1 MATAT
6 VAVPS
11 SAVGRELEGY
21 MSLPCAAVL
30 QTGTGGRLVM
40 LASAGRAG
48 LRRRAPR
55 SREEAMSTLEQQ
67 SSHLRQEL
75 GLADLVLTQI
85 LYVVG
90 LSWVGVAARLGTSQI
105 PFWLA
110 AMALFYLPQA
120 VVVVHLS
127 RRFPLE
133 GGLYQWAKLGL
144 NEAFA
149 FLVGWNLWIYAIVL
163 LGSFGLQVAN
173 ALVYAIGERAQW
185 LSGNH
190 AFIGAVSGVLL
201 GSLVVISILG
211 LRIGKWVHNASA
223 VLLLLAFALL
233 LALPA
238 INVARGTLRAY
249 HPLAITTP
257 ALTLLNLNIF
267 GKLAVGGLSGFEYVA
282 VLAGETRNAR
292 RNIARSVIIAAP
304 VIALMFILG
313 TSAVQALTPPDQVDL
328 VGPIP
333 QAFRNGLGTVGAAA
347 ILIPFAVLAATA
359 RTIGNSSLLFT
370 ATSRMPMVAGWDRLI
385 PAWFCRLHASYR
397 TPVNSV
403 LFIGACA
410 LVFAALG
417 MTNVGEQE
425 AFQLLESASSI
436 LYGLTYLVLFAVP
449 LVGLARTGAR
459 APLWIRL
466 VAVAGFA
473 TTVLFVVLSVLP
485 IVGVAS
491 RLAFAVKVGGT
502 VVVANAIGVAL
513 YRRGRRHARAVA
525 APANTG
531 DA

>member
-1 MATAT
+1 MPTI
-6 VAVPS
+6 
-11 SAVGRELEGY
+11 
-21 MSLPCAAVL
+21 
-30 QTGTGGRLVM
+30 
-40 LASAGRAG
+40 
-48 LRRRAPR
+48 
-55 SREEAMSTLEQQ
+55 EQE

-75 GLADLVLTQI
+75 GLTDLVLTQI
-85 LYVVG
+85 MYVVG
-90 LSWVGVAARLGTSQI
+90 LSWVGVAAKLGTSQI
-105 PFWLA
+105 PFWLG

-120 VVVVHLS
+120 IVVVHLS

-144 NEAFA
+144 NEAMA

-163 LGSFGLQVAN
+163 LGTFGLSVAN
-173 ALVYAIGERAQW
+173 AVIYAIGPDAQW

-190 AFIGAVSGVLL
+190 AFIGAMSGGLI
-201 GSLVVISILG
+201 GTLVVVSILG
-211 LRIGKWVHNASA
+211 LGVGKWVHNAGA
-223 VLLLLAFALL
+223 ALLLIAFALL

-238 INVARGTLRAY
+238 INVARGTLREY
-249 HPLAITTP
+249 HPLAITAP
-257 ALTLLNLNIF
+257 AFTLLNLNIF

-292 RNIARSVIIAAP
+292 RNIALSVIIASP
-304 VIALMFILG
+304 LIALMFILG
-313 TSAVQALTPPDQVDL
+313 TSAVQAITPPEQVDL

-347 ILIPFAVLAATA
+347 ILIPFAVLAVTA

-385 PAWFCRLHASYR
+385 PAWFSKLHPRFR

-410 LVFAALG
+410 LVFAIAG
-417 MTNVGEQE
+417 TTNVGEQE

-449 LVGLARTGAR
+449 IIGLARTRQR
-459 APLWIRL
+459 APVWIR
-466 VAVAGFA
+466 VAAVVGFA

-485 IVGVAS
+485 IVSVGS
-491 RLAFAVKVGGT
+491 RLMFAMKVGGT
-502 VVVANAIGVAL
+502 VVVANAIGGAL
-513 YRRGRRHARAVA
+513 YFFRGRRHA
-525 APANTG
+525 G
-531 DA
+531 

>member
-1 MATAT
+1 MPT
-6 VAVPS
+6 V
-11 SAVGRELEGY
+11 
-21 MSLPCAAVL
+21 
-30 QTGTGGRLVM
+30 
-40 LASAGRAG
+40 
-48 LRRRAPR
+48 
-55 SREEAMSTLEQQ
+55 EQE

-75 GLADLVLTQI
+75 GLTDLVLTQI
-85 LYVVG
+85 MYVVG
-90 LSWVGVAARLGTSQI
+90 LSWVGVAAKLGTSQI
-105 PFWLA
+105 PFWLG

-120 VVVVHLS
+120 IVVVHLS

-144 NEAFA
+144 NEAMA

-163 LGSFGLQVAN
+163 LGTFGLSVAN
-173 ALVYAIGERAQW
+173 AVIYAIGPDAQW

-190 AFIGAVSGVLL
+190 AFIGAMSGGLI
-201 GSLVVISILG
+201 GTLVVVSILG
-211 LRIGKWVHNASA
+211 LGVGKWVHNAGA
-223 VLLLLAFALL
+223 ALLLIAFALL

-238 INVARGTLRAY
+238 INVARGTLREY
-249 HPLAITTP
+249 HPLAITAP
-257 ALTLLNLNIF
+257 AFTLLNLNIF

-292 RNIARSVIIAAP
+292 RNIALSVIIASP
-304 VIALMFILG
+304 IIALMFILG
-313 TSAVQALTPPDQVDL
+313 TSAVQAITPPEQVDL

-347 ILIPFAVLAATA
+347 ILIPFAVLAVTA

-385 PAWFCRLHASYR
+385 PAWFSKLHPRFR

-410 LVFAALG
+410 LVFAIAG
-417 MTNVGEQE
+417 TTNVGEQE

-449 LVGLARTGAR
+449 IIGLARTRQR
-459 APLWIRL
+459 APVWIR
-466 VAVAGFA
+466 VAAVVGFA

-485 IVGVAS
+485 IVSVGS
-491 RLAFAVKVGGT
+491 RLMFAVKVGGT
-502 VVVANAIGVAL
+502 VVVANAIGGAL
-513 YRRGRRHARAVA
+513 YFFRGRRHA
-525 APANTG
+525 G
-531 DA
+531 

>member
-1 MATAT
+1 MAT
-6 VAVPS
+6 VEQES
-11 SAVGRELEGY
+11 S
-21 MSLPCAAVL
+21 
-30 QTGTGGRLVM
+30 Q
-40 LASAGRAG
+40 
-48 LRRRAPR
+48 
-55 SREEAMSTLEQQ
+55 
-67 SSHLRQEL
+67 LRQEL
-75 GLADLVLTQI
+75 GLTDLVLTQI

-90 LSWVGVAARLGTSQI
+90 LTWLGVAAKLGTSQI

-120 VVVVHLS
+120 IVVVHLS

-144 NEAFA
+144 NEGVA

-163 LGSFGLQVAN
+163 LGAFGLSVAN
-173 ALVYAIGERAQW
+173 AIVYAIGPSAQW

-190 AFIGAVSGVLL
+190 VFIGAVTGILL
-201 GSLVVISILG
+201 GTLVVVSVLG
-211 LRIGKWVHNASA
+211 LRVGKWIHNASA
-223 VLLLLAFALL
+223 VLMLLAFVLL

-249 HPLAITTP
+249 HPLAVTTP
-257 ALTLLNLNIF
+257 ALTLLSLNIF

-282 VLAGETRNAR
+282 VLAGETKNAR
-292 RNIARSVIIAAP
+292 RNIALSVIIAAP
-304 VIALMFILG
+304 IIAVMFILG

-328 VGPIP
+328 IGPVP
-333 QAFRNGLGTVGAAA
+333 QAFRNGLGTTGLAA
-347 ILIPFAVLAATA
+347 IVIPFAVLAATA

-385 PAWFCRLHASYR
+385 PAWFSKLHARYR

-410 LVFAALG
+410 LVFAAAG

-425 AFQLLESASSI
+425 AFQLLESAASI

-449 LVGLARTGAR
+449 IVGLARTGER
-459 APLWIRL
+459 APRWIR
-466 VAVAGFA
+466 VAAVVGFA
-473 TTVLFVVLSVLP
+473 TTALFVVLSVLP

-491 RLAFAVKVGGT
+491 RAAFAVKVGGT
-502 VVVANAIGVAL
+502 VVVANVLGAAL
-513 YRRGRRHARAVA
+513 YLRGRRRARRS
-525 APANTG
+525 PT
-531 DA
+531 

>member
-1 MATAT
+1 MPT
-6 VAVPS
+6 V
-11 SAVGRELEGY
+11 
-21 MSLPCAAVL
+21 
-30 QTGTGGRLVM
+30 
-40 LASAGRAG
+40 
-48 LRRRAPR
+48 
-55 SREEAMSTLEQQ
+55 EQE

-75 GLADLVLTQI
+75 GLTDLVLTQI

-90 LSWVGVAARLGTSQI
+90 LSWLGVAAKLGTSQI
-105 PFWLA
+105 PYWLA
-110 AMALFYLPQA
+110 AMVLFYLPQA
-120 VVVVHLS
+120 IVVVYLS

-133 GGLYQWAKLGL
+133 GGLYQWTKLGL
-144 NEAFA
+144 NEGLA

-163 LGSFGLQVAN
+163 LGAFGLAVAN
-173 ALVYAIGERAQW
+173 AIVYAIGPSAQW

-190 AFIGAVSGVLL
+190 AFIGAVTGVLI
-201 GSLVVISILG
+201 GTLVVVSVLG
-211 LRIGKWVHNASA
+211 LRVSKWIHNASA
-223 VLLLLAFALL
+223 VLMLLAFALL

-249 HPLAITTP
+249 HPLAVTTP
-257 ALTLLNLNIF
+257 ALTLLSLNIF

-304 VIALMFILG
+304 IIAVLFILG

-328 VGPIP
+328 IGPVP
-333 QAFRNGLGTVGAAA
+333 QAFRNGLGTTGLAA
-347 ILIPFAVLAATA
+347 IVIPFAVLAATA

-385 PAWFCRLHASYR
+385 PAWFSKLHPRYR

-410 LVFAALG
+410 LVFAAAG
-417 MTNVGEQE
+417 MINVGEQE
-425 AFQLLESASSI
+425 AFQLLESAASI

-449 LVGLARTGAR
+449 IVGLARTGER
-459 APLWIRL
+459 APMRIRA

-473 TTVLFVVLSVLP
+473 TTALFVVLSVLP

-491 RLAFAVKVGGT
+491 QATFAVKVGGT
-502 VVVANAIGVAL
+502 VVVANVLGAAL
-513 YRRGRRHARAVA
+513 YLRGRRRAGRH
-525 APANTG
+525 T
-531 DA
+531 